1 LKKVKILLLHS
12 LAVMFKQKPEKVSMD
27 SFFQAAKSEG
37 FDDEVI
43 EKLKGEVSLD

>member
-1 LKKVKILLLHS
+1 
-12 LAVMFKQKPEKVSMD
+12 MD

-43 EKLKGEVSLD
+43 EKLKGEVSLDWILRTIHLLCGIW